1 MRIGYCSPFNPMKS
15 GISDFSEELV
25 FALAEH
31 VEIVIFSPVKPHKKE
46 LWNRFEIHKL
56 SELDDE
62 TVRSSLDL
70 IVYHIGNNVNYHGE
84 IVDMLAKYPGIAEL
98 HELGLH
104 HLAAARTLE
113 TKGKESYMEMVR
125 YCHGERGIK
134 IAQTFFDGNSGA
146 PWNDHAIDMC
156 MARPYI
162 EQAKGVIVHA
172 EMIKQMVLGIR
183 SNIPIT
189 NIMLHSLDMVQ
200 DSKQFQVECRTKL
213 KLDHKLLIMGSFGF
227 ATSAKRILPTLDAL
241 AKLKKKQDKFL
252 YVLVGEVEKDIAIKK
267 ELEVRNLTENVIV
280 TGFASLED
288 FKLYMGAC
296 DFCFNL
302 RYPTQGESSASL
314 HRMLGMGKPAI
325 VTDIGTFGDY
335 PDDVVLKVRYD
346 DNEVE
351 DIYQAVSLLI
361 KDQKELKQ
369 RGEKALQFAREHCDL
384 TKNAK
389 IYADFFRQVQE
400 GTWQSDYEDTVITR
414 LCELGLT
421 DRFYL
426 EHIYQVVSEYFE
438 CTK

>member
-1 MRIGYCSPFNPMKS
+1 MRIGYCSPFNPIKS

-25 FALAEH
+25 FALAKQ
-31 VEIVIFSPVKPHKKE
+31 VEIVIFSPVEPQKRE
-46 LWNRFEIHKL
+46 LWEQFEIHML

-62 TVRSSLDL
+62 AVRSSLDL

-84 IVDMLAKYPGIAEL
+84 IVDMLAKYPGIVEL

-113 TKGKESYMEMVR
+113 AKGKEAYMEMVK
-125 YCHGERGIK
+125 YCHGERGVK

-146 PWNDHAIDMC
+146 PWNEHAIDMC

-162 EQAKGVIVHA
+162 EQATGVIVHA

-183 SNIPIT
+183 SDVPVT
-189 NIMLHSLDMVQ
+189 NIILHSLDMVQ
-200 DSKQFQVECRTKL
+200 DVKQYRLECRRKM
-213 KLDHKLLIMGSFGF
+213 KFDPEILIMGSFGF

-241 AKLKKKQDKFL
+241 AMLKKQYSNFL
-252 YVLVGEVEKDIAIKK
+252 YILVGEVEKEIAIQK
-267 ELEVRNLTENVIV
+267 ELEARNLTENVVV

-314 HRMLGMGKPAI
+314 HRMLGMGKPAV
-325 VTDIGTFGDY
+325 VTDIGTFADY
-335 PDDVVLKVRYD
+335 PDDVVIKVRYD
-346 DNEVE
+346 DNEVD
-351 DIYQAVSLLI
+351 DIYHAISILL
-361 KDQKELKQ
+361 KDKNELKK
-369 RGEKALQFAREHCDL
+369 RSEKAWHFAKNYCDL
-384 TKNAK
+384 EKNAHL
-389 IYADFFRQVQE
+389 YAEFFAAVKM
-400 GTWQSDYEDTVITR
+400 GTWQPEYEDMVISR

-421 DRFYL
+421 DEFYL
-426 EHIYQVVSEYFE
+426 RDLYDKLSMILS
-438 CTK
+438 